1 MPADGI
7 LAARSRARISASPA
21 SRAATQ
27 NLADFTD
34 TIYPQS
40 EARHDPGIHGRG
52 PRWVIRVV
60 PAIPAC
66 PARPK
71 SGHSANA
78 RVYEYTPPRSRR
90 GARRIRR
97 RHRANDLNVTAE
109 QWPPRGAA
117 LRFNVL
123 IGNAG

>member
-66 PARPK
+66 PARPRADIRPMPAFM
-71 SGHSANA
+71 STRHHAHVAA
-78 RVYEYTPPRSRR
+78 RVVF
-90 GARRIRR
+90 
-97 RHRANDLNVTAE
+97 D
-109 QWPPRGAA
+109 
-117 LRFNVL
+117 
-123 IGNAG
+123 AGTVPTTLT

>member
-66 PARPK
+66 PVRPK

-78 RVYEYTPPRSRR
+78 RVYEHTHRGHVAARVVFDAGTTPTI
-90 GARRIRR
+90 RI
-97 RHRANDLNVTAE
+97 LQQFSGKPE
-109 QWPPRGAA
+109 G
-117 LRFNVL
+117 LR
-123 IGNAG
+123 